1 MHFGVVSKMD
11 ARNLPKW
18 TPEQTRRLIVFRAQN
33 DKRFT
38 LHKGR
43 AKHLWGI
50 LIRDLGLEGKTTPKQ
65 IAKKWENLK
74 MKYKLLKVD
83 LPDGTGLCSKESYW
97 RWFDLMDRA
106 MTGSLGQWEGPVL
119 GLAPLVEGEGSV
131 LSPAPLVEGEG
142 SVLSSVSFVEGEGS
156 VISPVHLAN
165 GEGSSLSP
173 TRLVMAECQQ
183 WSERGGEGGVTGRQL
198 EREELDREREE
209 LDQER
214 DELDRERE
222 ELDREREELRSEAVA
237 VETQRAVLEKDTAGV
252 DCEHGVLERERA
264 VLERERAVLE
274 RERAVLERD
283 RAILERERKEL
294 AEGRGRGAWHKD
306 RLLCLWERLM

>member
-18 TPEQTRRLIVFRAQN
+18 TPEQTRRLIVFRSQN

-74 MKYKLLKVD
+74 MKYKLLKAD

-119 GLAPLVEGEGSV
+119 GLAPLVEGEESV

-165 GEGSSLSP
+165 GEGSTLSP

-198 EREELDREREE
+198 EREELDRERE
-209 LDQER
+209 
-214 DELDRERE
+214 ELDRERE

-274 RERAVLERD
+274 RERAVLEQD